1 MTVRQAPPVS
11 PSKRTSST
19 TKAATAA
26 PGRPGETVEAAG
38 VLLWRRSASGLDVLM
53 VRSAKHGHWSW
64 PKGRLEPGETL
75 PECAVRET
83 VEETGLRPRLGVPL
97 GRAGYRLPDGRP
109 KVVHHWAARIADG
122 GADADGA
129 ADDGPLRPPAG
140 AAGEIAEL
148 AWVPVTRAADRLAFA
163 EHHLPLHELTALEA
177 NGRLDSR
184 PVLVLR
190 HASARSR
197 QAWDG
202 NDADRPLS
210 GKGRRQAAALP
221 GLLGCW
227 QPSRLLSSPWRRCM
241 DTVTPYATA
250 AGLSLVTD
258 SGLSESGHRK
268 APPVAA
274 ARVEELVAGDEA
286 ALLCT
291 HRPVLGAVLG
301 AVEGH
306 ATPGVAAGLPTDDP
320 YLRPAELLVAHVVR
334 DPDGSHGGWGGYA
347 VAAVE
352 RHRPT
357 RS

>member
-1 MTVRQAPPVS
+1 VTVRQAHPVNSKDRRPRPKDTPP
-11 PSKRTSST
+11 PT
-19 TKAATAA
+19 
-26 PGRPGETVEAAG
+26 GTVEAAG
-38 VLLWRRSASGLDVLM
+38 VLLWRRGPDGLEVLM
-53 VRSAKHGHWSW
+53 VRSAKHGEWGW
-64 PKGRLEPGETL
+64 PKGRREPGETL

-83 VEETGLRPRLGVPL
+83 VEETGFRPRLGVPL
-97 GRAGYRLPDGRP
+97 GRSGYLLPDGRP
-109 KVVHHWAARIADG
+109 KVVHYCAARSDLGVDGGADG
-122 GADADGA
+122 GADGA
-129 ADDGPLRPPAG
+129 APVPPAE

-148 AWVPVTRAADRLAFA
+148 AWVPVARAADRLSFA
-163 EHHLPLHELTALEA
+163 EHHLPLEELVGLEA

-184 PVLVLR
+184 PILVLR

-197 QAWDG
+197 QAWAG
-202 NDADRPLS
+202 SDADRPLS

-221 GLLGCW
+221 GLIGCW
-227 QPSRLLSSPWRRCM
+227 QPTRLISSPWQRCV
-241 DTVTPYATA
+241 DTVTPFATA
-250 AGLSLVTD
+250 TGCTLVTD
-258 SGLSESGHRK
+258 RGLSESGHRS

-274 ARVEELVAGDEA
+274 ARVEELIAGGDP

-306 ATPGVAAGLPTDDP
+306 ATPGVATGLPTDDP

-352 RHRPT
+352 RHRPV